1 MDGFERRKAKKM
13 AQIFAA
19 SLDLFLKYG
28 FQKVS
33 VNEIAQKAR
42 VSPATIYNYFGTK
55 EQLYAGLLTDWMDKQ
70 LEQYEEIVASNRTF
84 PDKCKAI
91 MVLESRNLRFLMQEF
106 PKDAAVPSESTG
118 FARTMEQYGNDK
130 IAGLFRRLVALGKR
144 EGYIRPNQP
153 DELAMLY
160 YRMFADELARH
171 WQSESEGSLALDIDQ
186 WMEMF
191 FFGLAGNA
199 QRTSL

>member
-1 MDGFERRKAKKM
+1 MDGFERRRAKKV

-19 SLDLFLKYG
+19 SLELFLKYG

-55 EQLYAGLLTDWMDKQ
+55 EQLYTSLLADWMDKQ
-70 LEQYEEIVASNRTF
+70 LEQYEEIIAAPRTY
-84 PDKCKAI
+84 PEKCKAI
-91 MVLESRNLRFLMQEF
+91 MLLEARNLRFLMQEF
-106 PKDAAVPSESTG
+106 PKDAAEPADATG
-118 FARTMEQYGNDK
+118 FARTMERYGDGQV
-130 IAGLFRRLVALGKR
+130 AGLFRRLVALGKR
-144 EGYIRPNQP
+144 EGHIRPDQP
-153 DELAMLY
+153 EELAMLY

-171 WQSESEGSLALDIDQ
+171 WQSVPDGGPALDVDQ
-186 WMEMF
+186 WMEML

-199 QRTSL
+199 QRAGL